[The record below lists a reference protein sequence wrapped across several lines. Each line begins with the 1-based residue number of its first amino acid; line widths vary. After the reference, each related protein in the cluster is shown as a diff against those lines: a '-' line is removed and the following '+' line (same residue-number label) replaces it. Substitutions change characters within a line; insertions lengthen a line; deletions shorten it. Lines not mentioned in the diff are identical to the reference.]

1 MAEVEMCAFV
11 CAGLSAGLTLPG
23 EDPAHALGRA
33 IHDLPVARIHASR
46 PPELNDRPPKPG
58 LL

>member
-1 MAEVEMCAFV
+1 
-11 CAGLSAGLTLPG
+11 LPG

-33 IHDLPVARIHASR
+33 VHDLPVAISHAGR
-46 PPELNDRPPKPG
+46 PPELNERPPKPR